1 MLVNISRLRE
11 DYTRSTK
18 VEIHDSDVDNADY
31 ILAMIAAPLLEKL
44 RQNKKGSGSIDDID
58 VPEILRSTSAPEPIH
73 DSDVDENHHLR
84 WDYAINE
91 MIFAMREIA
100 NQRNTMDVFFDHSK
114 VDENSS
120 FAEQIDAI
128 ICDRIGLDAYDQR
141 IQKGCELFG
150 KYFQSLW
157 S

>member
-1 MLVNISRLRE
+1 MIVNIGGFAE
-11 DYTRSTK
+11 DDKLSTR
-18 VEIHDSDVDNADY
+18 VEIHDSDIDNADY
-31 ILAMIAAPLLEKL
+31 VLAIIAAPLLEKL

-58 VPEILRSTSAPEPIH
+58 VPENLRSTSAPESKNDYDI
-73 DSDVDENHHLR
+73 DENYHLR
-84 WDYAINE
+84 WDYALNE

-100 NQRNTMDVFFDHSK
+100 NERKTMDIFFDHSK

-120 FAEQIDAI
+120 FTEQINAV

-141 IQKGCELFG
+141 IQKGCQLFG

>member
-1 MLVNISRLRE
+1 MLVNIGGLRE
-11 DYTRSTK
+11 DYTRSTI
-18 VEIHDSDVDNADY
+18 VDIHDSDIDNADY

-44 RQNKKGSGSIDDID
+44 RQNKQGSGNIDDID
-58 VPEILRSTSAPEPIH
+58 VPENLRSTSVPKPH
-73 DSDVDENHHLR
+73 DCYVDENHHLR
-84 WDYAINE
+84 WDYVMNE

-100 NQRNTMDVFFDHSK
+100 NQKSSTDLFFDHSK
-114 VDENSS
+114 LDENSS
-120 FAEQIDAI
+120 FAEQIDAV

>member
-1 MLVNISRLRE
+1 MIVNIGGFTE
-11 DYTRSTK
+11 DGNQSTR
-18 VEIHDSDVDNADY
+18 VEIHDSDTHNADY
-31 ILAMIAAPLLEKL
+31 TLALIVVPLLEKL
-44 RQNKKGSGSIDDID
+44 RENKQGSASVDDID
-58 VPEILRSTSAPEPIH
+58 VPENLRSTSAPETKN
-73 DSDVDENHHLR
+73 DYDVDENHHLR
-84 WDYAINE
+84 WDYALNE

-100 NQRNTMDVFFDHSK
+100 NQRNSMDLFFDHSK

-120 FAEQIDAI
+120 FTEQIDAI
-128 ICDRIGLDAYDQR
+128 ICDRMGLDAYDQR